1 MSRNAVETVMGAV
14 VLVVAAVFLFFA
26 YTTTKVT
33 AGAGSLYTAQF
44 ARVDGIRAGTDVRI
58 NGIKVGQVVSLA
70 LDPKEFLAVVRL
82 SVDPN
87 LKLTKETVASIKMS
101 GLLGDKYV
109 DIDPGFDDDVIA
121 PGGRIEHTNPP
132 FDLENAVGQLM
143 FGQTKKDTK
152 DSGGSKDTGG
162 GAPATSAPQT
172 GNAPAAPQ

>member
-1 MSRNAVETVMGAV
+1 
-14 VLVVAAVFLFFA
+14 
-26 YTTTKVT
+26 
-33 AGAGSLYTAQF
+33 
-44 ARVDGIRAGTDVRI
+44 
-58 NGIKVGQVVSLA
+58 VVSLV

-87 LKLTKETVASIKMS
+87 LKLTKETVASIKMN

-121 PGGRIEHTNPP
+121 PGGRIEHTVQP

-143 FGQTKKDTK
+143 FGQTKKDSK

-162 GAPATSAPQT
+162 GAPAPTPAPQG